1 MLDQQDNRHLYG
13 EHGPIAPPMV
23 ARAAPVNC
31 FAPDTAI
38 ATMMGE
44 RALDSLAPG
53 QMILTNSGP
62 RLPQISN
69 RTQKATAM
77 VCCVPAGAF
86 GPNVPLHD
94 LWLSP
99 EQILSLRLDHSV
111 PGRKPVM
118 HRLSDLLAHF
128 NDGRGPD
135 LRLKPMPQTVI
146 HLSFAQPTVV
156 YMAGLPV
163 YIGEPD
169 L

>member
-13 EHGPIAPPMV
+13 AQVPMAPRMV

-31 FAPDTAI
+31 FAPETSI
-38 ATMMGE
+38 ATVMGQ
-44 RALDSLAPG
+44 RSLDSLAAG

-62 RLPQISN
+62 RLPQISH
-69 RTQKATAM
+69 RTHKVTAM
-77 VCCVPAGAF
+77 VCRVPAGAF
-86 GPNVPLHD
+86 GPHVPLHD
-94 LWLSP
+94 LWLSLD
-99 EQILSLRLDHSV
+99 QIISLRLDNAV
-111 PGRKPVM
+111 PGRKPVT
-118 HRLSDLLAHF
+118 HRLADLLARF
-128 NDGRGPD
+128 SDAIGPD
-135 LRLKPMPQTVI
+135 LKLRPMPQTVI

>member
-1 MLDQQDNRHLYG
+1 MLDQQDNRHLFG
-13 EHGPIAPPMV
+13 EKAPVAPLLA

-31 FAPDTAI
+31 FATETPI
-38 ATMMGE
+38 ATVMGQ
-44 RALDSLAPG
+44 RSLDSLASG
-53 QMILTNSGP
+53 QMIMTNSGP
-62 RLPQISN
+62 RLPQISY
-69 RTQKATAM
+69 RTHKVTAM
-77 VCCVPAGAF
+77 VCRVPAEAF
-86 GPNVPLHD
+86 GPHVPLHD

-99 EQILSLRLDHSV
+99 DQIISLRLDNAV

-118 HRLSDLLAHF
+118 HRLSDLLARF
-128 NDGRGPD
+128 SDAIGTD
-135 LRLKPMPQTVI
+135 LRLRPMPQTVI